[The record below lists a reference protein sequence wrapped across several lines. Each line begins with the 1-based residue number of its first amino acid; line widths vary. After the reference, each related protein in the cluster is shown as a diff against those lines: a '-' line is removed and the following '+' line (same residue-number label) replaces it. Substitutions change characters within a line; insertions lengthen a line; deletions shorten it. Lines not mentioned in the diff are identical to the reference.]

1 MENLWDIDKYQDII
15 DRSASLG
22 NTIPFFKALY
32 DILTSE
38 EAPISDNTK
47 TQLEVTIKSS
57 KVQLDT
63 IETQHPKVST
73 RGKSED

>member
-15 DRSASLG
+15 DRSANLG
-22 NTIPFFKALY
+22 NTIPFFKSLY

-47 TQLEVTIKSS
+47 T
-57 KVQLDT
+57 
-63 IETQHPKVST
+63 
-73 RGKSED
+73 